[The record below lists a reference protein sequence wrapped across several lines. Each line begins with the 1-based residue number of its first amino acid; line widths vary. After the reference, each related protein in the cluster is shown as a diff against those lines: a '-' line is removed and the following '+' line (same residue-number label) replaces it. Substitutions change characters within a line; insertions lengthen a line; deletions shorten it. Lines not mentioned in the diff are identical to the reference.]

1 MKKEKEMMK
10 WIRKKTLFKRNV
22 ENLLQKMIQSLEN
35 LINVQKKT
43 RNG

>member
-10 WIRKKTLFKRNV
+10 WIFKKTLFKRNV
-22 ENLLQKMIQSLEN
+22 ENLLQKMIHSLE
-35 LINVQKKT
+35 NVQKKT